1 MKKKPYVNYS
11 DDTIYVTEDL
21 ALMLNVSIET
31 LVLEKWQQGFREIH
45 RYHHPAVGLVVNMTN
60 KPMPDYSLAP

>member
-31 LVLEKWQQGFREIH
+31 LVLEKWQQGFREKS
-45 RYHHPAVGLVVNMTN
+45 RYQHPAVGTVVLME
-60 KPMPDYSLAP
+60 KDYSLAP